1 MEGGSSIGIYIAYG
15 VICFFLL
22 ALALVLMR
30 TMVLYSLL
38 LLEPLRD
45 LAEWFGW
52 RRRPRPPMSTAEEA
66 RPPADERGPGTSG

>member
-1 MEGGSSIGIYIAYG
+1 MEGGSSVGMYVAYG

-22 ALALVLMR
+22 AVSLVLLR

-52 RRRPRPPMSTAEEA
+52 RRRTPPPSTDAETRPRAG
-66 RPPADERGPGTSG
+66 ERGPGTNG